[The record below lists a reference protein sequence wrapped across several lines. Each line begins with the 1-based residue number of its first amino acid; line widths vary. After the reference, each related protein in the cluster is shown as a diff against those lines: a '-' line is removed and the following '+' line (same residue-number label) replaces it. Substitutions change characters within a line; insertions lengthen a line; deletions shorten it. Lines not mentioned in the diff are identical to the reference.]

1 MVAWTAVIG
10 DGQNWLDSGC
20 VLERGG
26 LVDLLMNIM

>member
-1 MVAWTAVIG
+1 MVAWTVVGG

-26 LVDLLMNIM
+26 LVLLMNIM